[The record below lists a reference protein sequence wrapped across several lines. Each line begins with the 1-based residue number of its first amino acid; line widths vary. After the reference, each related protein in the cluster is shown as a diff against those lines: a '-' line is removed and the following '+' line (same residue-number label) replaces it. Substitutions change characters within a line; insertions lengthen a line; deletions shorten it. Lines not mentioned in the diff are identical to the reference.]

1 MEWVENHSTWD
12 MKHARFTKHVQYEDV
27 KLIII
32 YHRIYEDMFS
42 IDEVQTLDGQNIID
56 MLRDKVIQILEKL
69 ICK

>member
-1 MEWVENHSTWD
+1 MEWVENHSSWN
-12 MKHARFTKHVQYEDV
+12 MKHSQFTKHVQYEDV

-69 ICK
+69 I

>member
-1 MEWVENHSTWD
+1 MEWVDNYSTWD

-69 ICK
+69 I